1 MPIASRVTIVLN
13 SNAYQI
19 QTGRQAFAVSQPLQ
33 PQLVDNLPD
42 VPALPETLL
51 LMELKLYDFSV
62 DLGEVSQLVQRDL
75 GATLQILRLASREY
89 GASDNRPIR
98 VEDCIS
104 CLGLEACLQAAGQR
118 TILSERCH
126 RSMFE
131 FWAHS
136 RDVAQAARTIA
147 LTSGGA
153 VHPDE
158 AGLVGLFHALGAI
171 PALLGWEWRDRTG
184 GGWTDRA
191 LRMAER
197 WSLPACV
204 GDYFMELHQ
213 PELPGTWTEMIR
225 AAHRSA
231 TRSFADCPLYQPC
244 SLRLLRKM

>member
-19 QTGRQAFAVSQPLQ
+19 QTGHQAFAVSQPLQ

-62 DLGEVSQLVQRDL
+62 DLQEVSQLVLRDL
-75 GATLQILRLASREY
+75 GATLQILRLASREF
-89 GASDNRPIR
+89 GASEGRPVRI
-98 VEDCIS
+98 EDCIS
-104 CLGLEACLQAAGQR
+104 GLGLEACLQAAGQS
-118 TILSERCH
+118 TILSDRRH

-136 RDVAQAARTIA
+136 RDVAQAARAIA
-147 LTSGGA
+147 LAAGGA

-158 AGLVGLFHALGAI
+158 AGLVGLCHALGTI
-171 PALLGWEWRDRTG
+171 PILLGWERGDRMVDDWAG
-184 GGWTDRA
+184 RA
-191 LRMAER
+191 TRMAER

-204 GDYFMELHQ
+204 RDYFRELQQ
-213 PELPGTWTEMIR
+213 PEMPGPWMEIMQS
-225 AAHRSA
+225 AHRNA
-231 TRSFADCPLYQPC
+231 TRTFIDCPLYEPARP
-244 SLRLLRKM
+244 RLLRKM